1 MTTFFV
7 VWLVLILGLAGLFLV
22 GGALSAVMG
31 SSFSWFLLAAAVLAG
46 AAFLV
51 LKGLERLERL
61 EQVEEQLQSQSRRIQ
76 KLETQLEQWKK
87 ETSR

>member
-51 LKGLERLERL
+51 LKGLERLE
-61 EQVEEQLQSQSRRIQ
+61 QMEEQLQSQSRRIQ
-76 KLETQLEQWKK
+76 KLETQLEQGKK

>member
-51 LKGLERLERL
+51 LKGLERLE
-61 EQVEEQLQSQSRRIQ
+61 QMEEQLQSQSRRIQ

>member
-51 LKGLERLERL
+51 LKGLEHL
-61 EQVEEQLQSQSRRIQ
+61 EQMEEQLQSQSRRIQ

>member
-1 MTTFFV
+1 
-7 VWLVLILGLAGLFLV
+7 
-22 GGALSAVMG
+22 MG

-51 LKGLERLERL
+51 LKGLERLE
-61 EQVEEQLQSQSRRIQ
+61 QMEEQLQSQSRRIQ

>member
-1 MTTFFV
+1 M

-51 LKGLERLERL
+51 LKGLERLE
-61 EQVEEQLQSQSRRIQ
+61 QMEEQLQSQSRRIQ

>member
-51 LKGLERLERL
+51 MKGLERL

>member
-51 LKGLERLERL
+51 LKGLERLE
-61 EQVEEQLQSQSRRIQ
+61 QVEEQLQSQSRRIQ

>member
-1 MTTFFV
+1 M

-51 LKGLERLERL
+51 LKGLERLE
-61 EQVEEQLQSQSRRIQ
+61 QMEEQLQSQSRWIQ